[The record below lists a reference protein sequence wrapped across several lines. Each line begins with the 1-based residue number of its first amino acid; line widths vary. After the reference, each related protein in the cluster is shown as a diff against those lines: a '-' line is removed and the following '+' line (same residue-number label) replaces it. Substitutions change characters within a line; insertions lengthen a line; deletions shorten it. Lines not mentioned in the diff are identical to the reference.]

1 MSVDTFKQSKLQYVV
16 SLQAQGIKGDELK
29 KRVKEWEAAN
39 QNLKGEDDAII
50 DPNIGETSTIDI
62 TAYKPTRYFNDDGS
76 FNLDAFESEDGKK
89 IAEAINNNE
98 NKKDDIKLD
107 SNEYAVFNND
117 GSFNL
122 DAFSDPSSRKAA
134 LQANLPEPDKV
145 YDIGDVSYKMSF
157 NDNGEL
163 VFYSKSINEDEADQI
178 VANLP
183 QARQECQTQAQSF
196 FMRALEKMTA
206 ALPGF
211 DFSTAQA
218 LTHLVAHSIMDNRNL
233 VNNNSSEFN
242 L

>member
-50 DPNIGETSTIDI
+50 DPNIGETSTLDI

-122 DAFSDPSSRKAA
+122 DAFSDPSSRKSA

-163 VFYSKSINEDEADQI
+163 VFYSKGINEDEFTSAEG
-178 VANLP
+178 NEL
-183 QARQECQTQAQSF
+183 R
-196 FMRALEKMTA
+196 TA
-206 ALPGF
+206 
-211 DFSTAQA
+211 
-218 LTHLVAHSIMDNRNL
+218 VIMDKL
-233 VNNNSSEFN
+233 GIPLQDFDVNDYLLEFEEAPPPPKKIKNNSV
-242 L
+242 

>member
-50 DPNIGETSTIDI
+50 DPNIGETSTLDI

-122 DAFSDPSSRKAA
+122 DAFSDPSSRKSA

-163 VFYSKSINEDEADQI
+163 VFYSKGI
-178 VANLP
+178 
-183 QARQECQTQAQSF
+183 
-196 FMRALEKMTA
+196 
-206 ALPGF
+206 
-211 DFSTAQA
+211 
-218 LTHLVAHSIMDNRNL
+218 
-233 VNNNSSEFN
+233 
-242 L
+242 